1 MRYVPRENG
10 ARAYAA
16 ALAACV
22 HLLFVGLLVFGL
34 SWQIHS
40 AAPVTVELW
49 TAAPPPPPAPQP
61 APVIKPPPPV
71 PPAAPPPK
79 AQEPVEKP
87 DIAVEK
93 AKQEKADRERK
104 MREDQ
109 ARVERE
115 KKQRE
120 EQQRQERQR
129 MEQEANREL
138 ADAERQ
144 RQQQQLAED
153 SQQLESEIAKS
164 QAAAADAAA
173 ADAWAARIRAK
184 IRSNIVVPDGI
195 VGNPEAVFDV
205 VQLPTGEV
213 ISVKLR
219 KSSGFQAYDD
229 AVERAIRKASP
240 LPKPQSGNLF
250 QRELKLTFRPRE
262 P

>member
-49 TAAPPPPPAPQP
+49 TAA
-61 APVIKPPPPV
+61 PPPPV